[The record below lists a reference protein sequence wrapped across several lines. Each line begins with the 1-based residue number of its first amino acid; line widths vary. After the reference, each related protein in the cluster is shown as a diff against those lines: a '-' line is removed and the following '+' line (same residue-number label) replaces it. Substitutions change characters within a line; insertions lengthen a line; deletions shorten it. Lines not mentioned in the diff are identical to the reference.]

1 MSDNQNEVN
10 YETKV
15 RANIAYIW
23 TFAAI
28 ILVGYTLYMYGHI
41 LAVLTLLIGYYT
53 GVTGNVNSVY
63 FGAPIQSK
71 KTDAPLVTQTGENPQ
86 TTVTPAPA
94 DTPTV

>member
-1 MSDNQNEVN
+1 MADNNEVN
-10 YETKV
+10 FETRV

-63 FGAPIQSK
+63 FGAPIAAK
-71 KTDAPLVTQTGENPQ
+71 KTELTAPVAGDNPQ
-86 TTVTPAPA
+86 VN
-94 DTPTV
+94 VNQEVK

>member
-1 MSDNQNEVN
+1 MADNNEVN
-10 YETKV
+10 YETRV

-63 FGAPIQSK
+63 FGAPIAAK
-71 KTDAPLVTQTGENPQ
+71 KAEPSVPGTIDS
-86 TTVTPAPA
+86 
-94 DTPTV
+94 PTVNISPPVK